1 MKFDAILLAAGF
13 GTRLRPLT
21 DVLPKCLVPI
31 HGRPLIDYWLEPL
44 VEAGAERI
52 LVNTHYKADLVTRYL
67 QLTPWWDK
75 ITVVYEETLLG
86 TAGTLIA
93 NASFVGDRPCLL
105 AHADNLSIFSVSD
118 FIRAHEARPT
128 QAVITM
134 MTFTAHDPRACGIV
148 VIDADGHV
156 VEFHEKVQ
164 DPPGSLANGA
174 VFLLDQEL
182 LFEMSKMPSPVM
194 DISTDVL
201 PHLLGRIATWH
212 NDGYHR
218 DIGTPSSHNAAHQEI
233 PASVLDTSHCDRW
246 ASFVR
251 SLDPADQIV
260 VAAPSSEQPT

>member
-1 MKFDAILLAAGF
+1 VKFDAILLAAGF
-13 GTRLRPLT
+13 GTRLKPLT

-105 AHADNLSIFSVSD
+105 AHADNLSIFSIAD
-118 FIRAHEARPT
+118 FINAHEQRPAR
-128 QAVITM
+128 AVITM
-134 MTFTAHDPRACGIV
+134 MTFNAHDPQACGIV
-148 VIDADGHV
+148 AVDENGLVI
-156 VEFHEKVQ
+156 EFHEKVQ

-174 VFLLDQEL
+174 VFVVDREL
-182 LFEMSKMPSPVM
+182 FLEISTMPLPVTE
-194 DISTDVL
+194 ISTDVL
-201 PHLLGRIATWH
+201 PHLLGRISTWP

-218 DIGTPSSHNAAHQEI
+218 DIGTPSSYAEAHLEVAETN
-233 PASVLDTSHCDRW
+233 PSE
-246 ASFVR
+246 
-251 SLDPADQIV
+251 
-260 VAAPSSEQPT
+260 VAAARWLTFLTTLTPPEQMVISEARTSQTR